1 MKYFKALVVGGG
13 LAGMRAAV
21 AFNMKNISVGLLSK
35 VHPLRSHSI
44 EAQGGIN
51 AALGNHPR
59 GKFDSPKLHG
69 YDTVKGSD
77 YLADQPAVLK
87 FTGLAPFIVR
97 QMESWGVP
105 FSRTPEG
112 KIAQRPF
119 GGAGFPRTCYAADKT
134 GHVLLHTMWE
144 QVVKYKTFSERDN
157 MQVFDEWMATRL
169 IVDAGKAVGV
179 IAMNIQTGEI
189 EAFMAEAIVWATGG
203 MGRIFKNTTNS
214 LINTGLGMAIPYWA
228 GVPLKDMEFVQYHP
242 TTLLGPNILMT
253 EGCRGEGGYLIN
265 KNGERFL
272 ANYPDSS
279 KSMEISPRDIV
290 SRNIQREIDKGNGG
304 YPFAGGVKEGD
315 FVGLDLRHLGEEKI
329 QERLPAIREISINF
343 AGVDPAYEPI
353 PIQPGAHY
361 AMGGLDT
368 NENGQAPEVEGF
380 YAAGEAGCASV
391 HGANRL
397 GGNSLLETLVFG
409 KITGE
414 HAADYIQTKETSVMS
429 SKGYVQEVLEDEK
442 NRLDEMKNRNGNEKH
457 ATINDELQ
465 ETMRKNVWIFRDEEH
480 LKVAYDKIQELKERF
495 KNIGIE
501 YKGKVMNYD
510 LIWAL
515 EVQGNLSV
523 AEAVV
528 AGALNRK
535 ESRGAHFRLEYT
547 KRDDPNYL
555 KHTIARWDGE
565 KAKLDWKD
573 VELGIWEPKERK
585 Y

>member
-1 MKYFKALVVGGG
+1 MKYFPALVVGGG

-21 AFNMKNISVGLLSK
+21 AFNMKNVKVALLSK

-59 GKFDSPKLHG
+59 GKFDSPELHAF
-69 YDTVKGSD
+69 DTVKGSD
-77 YLADQPAVLK
+77 YLADQPVVRR
-87 FTGLAPFIVR
+87 FTELAPFIVR
-97 QMESWGVP
+97 EMEHWGVP

-144 QVVKYKTFSERDN
+144 QIVKYKTYAERQN
-157 MQVFDEWMATRL
+157 IQVFDEWMVTRL
-169 IVDAGKAVGV
+169 VIDAGHVVGV

-203 MGRIFKNTTNS
+203 LGRIFKNTTNA

-228 GVPLKDMEFVQYHP
+228 GVPLKDMEFIQFHP
-242 TTLLGPNILMT
+242 TTLWGTNILMT

-265 KNGERFL
+265 VNGERFL

-290 SRNIQREIDKGNGG
+290 SRNIQREIDQGRGG
-304 YPFAGGVKEGD
+304 YPFGGQKKTGP
-315 FVGLDLRHLGEEKI
+315 FVGLDLRHLGEQRI
-329 QERLPAIREISINF
+329 QERLPGIRELAINF
-343 AGVDPAYEPI
+343 AGVDPVYEPI
-353 PIQPGAHY
+353 PVQPGAHY
-361 AMGGLDT
+361 SMGGLDT
-368 NENGQAPEVEGF
+368 NIDGRNEEIEGF

-409 KITGE
+409 KIAGE
-414 HAADYIQTKETSVMS
+414 HASDYIHSKETSVRSDENLM
-429 SKGYVQEVLEDEK
+429 KEVLEE
-442 NRLDEMKNRNGNEKH
+442 EKH
-457 ATINDELQ
+457 RIQSLKQMDGPEYHAKINAELQ
-465 ETMRKNVWIFRDEEH
+465 DLMREKVWIFRDQEGLEEAYN
-480 LKVAYDKIQELKERF
+480 KVQELKERY
-495 KNIGIE
+495 KNIHVM
-501 YKGKVMNYD
+501 YKGDVMNYD
-510 LIWAL
+510 LVWAM
-515 EVQGNLSV
+515 EVAGNLAV
-523 AEAVV
+523 AEAVIL
-528 AGALNRK
+528 GALNRK
-535 ESRGAHFRLEYT
+535 ESRGSHFRLDYP
-547 KRDDPNYL
+547 KRDDQNFL
-555 KHTIARWDGE
+555 KHTLIRWDGE
-565 KAKLDWKD
+565 KANIDYKPVIIDK
-573 VELGIWEPKERK
+573 WEPKERK